1 MGFVLFFAGCF
12 LDFYFETE
20 EYAELCSISE
30 REEKREREKREKRER
45 ERRRWRRLIQMREEL
60 GTGTKKAVLR
70 LQPSRRSSSK
80 ACHRL
85 AWALALRSTETGGKE
100 TREETRKEEEITTE
114 EEEEEEGTTAAAITV
129 VVVVDMVAAGSTV
142 HRGEATREGREEE

>member
-1 MGFVLFFAGCF
+1 M
-12 LDFYFETE
+12 
-20 EYAELCSISE
+20 
-30 REEKREREKREKRER
+30 
-45 ERRRWRRLIQMREEL
+45 
-60 GTGTKKAVLR
+60 
-70 LQPSRRSSSK
+70 QPSRRSSSK

-114 EEEEEEGTTAAAITV
+114 EEEEEGTTAAAITV